1 MSADDDH
8 LGVGA
13 CPCRLDGDLDVAHGF
28 AVGQKFLAA
37 DGIAE

>member
-1 MSADDDH
+1 MITSGSA
-8 LGVGA
+8 LA
-13 CPCRLDGDLDVAHGF
+13 PCRLDGDLDVAYGF